1 MATIND
7 EIFDRIV
14 EHMTDVRLYEEGQQ
28 ILQRRIVRRH
38 RERLKDLLKKNI
50 RSDVTPE
57 VNRFAKELNSSVVN
71 SIKEFSTSQLDF
83 HSDNLY
89 KATRKFYQTKRP
101 RTKELLAELTGPGM
115 KGEKSL
121 SGNIKNISSGE
132 LVRIQSRVKAG
143 LAAGKSQND
152 IIKDVMKTTKL
163 TEHQASTITRTA
175 ITSTQSAALNK
186 VMEDNKELI
195 KGYMFTAIL
204 DSRTSPICQHHNG
217 KIYDVDDKR
226 YMPPLHWR
234 CRSSLVPVLKSKSE
248 LEQNAS
254 QNVTVFGEK
263 HVLENVRAVEARV
276 EKFKPKYVYHEFYE
290 EPETIAWAKKNGFIL
305 RKGDLSYAEK
315 DELIKKYGSATE
327 QFQRDREL
335 FMYKQIQ
342 SADKSVKNAFIMGN
356 DHAFDSKSLIWQDK
370 SIRKIHFNGKV
381 YPSKTNINKTELAKI
396 SDELLNGALSKVKS
410 FTEWLRNQ
418 SFAIQSKILGGDDKA
433 NLFRGGAIKARD
445 FTTPQGKVLSIQAL
459 RNRAAKINA
468 IYRPRQSVKDTSL
481 TVQAKNPNSLLNNP
495 KHQDDLLQVFLS
507 DADDFNSTYAL
518 TDFKGTSLVGK
529 QASRR
534 RSANQFDERN
544 FMADPITGE
553 VKSNLLY
560 EPDFNLLQERIDF
573 MRGAKD
579 LTSEQKDFI
588 AGFVAKLDDKVSVN
602 QQIVAIEN
610 LRVNFQRYNSNKT
623 PWEDFAAVVRSENR
637 FAVQNVSRLLDTR
650 SRKRSEIFGGF
661 QSKDGIPKVQIMGKY
676 YSIDDLIDKQL
687 SDQRFIDNWRATQG
701 SKLAKKIYFTG
712 RAPINAYTQKIIR
725 KYPDKEK
732 VIENI
737 LNKVVPFRKAYKNF
751 VKIFNRPPSDS
762 WITRQLARLRE
773 TERYILDLEFLNAK
787 KRPTSK
793 IMDDKVLHTTTKA
806 IKLVASGRSTDYDS
820 LAINIGKMYHD
831 DLGDLNPFK
840 TNTLAD
846 FHKEGSEILE
856 YMRRQGLIKIGF
868 RGKVRR
874 GIWDVD
880 TGRASGGWGETISRE
895 VTVIDK
901 TLLKLQE
908 AELRTIYARRFGVIN
923 DRDRLYVKAGNKE
936 FFDAR
941 GNKTGIPIISADKY
955 PDYDPNQIDAEMAKM
970 MNHVTNVQYAVDN
983 EFVDF
988 MDDIA
993 RFRDPRGNSKYYDS
1007 INEFR
1012 HEIINRGE
1020 QGYGML
1026 SAAKLHRIRNKP
1038 FRTDVF
1044 IDSRGRVYHRGYLT
1058 PTGGELVRP
1067 FLNSAKAVNIDADAV
1082 KELRIQIGALIGSGT
1097 ETLTQT
1103 GRLDIFKRNESRLL
1117 ELGRIMQST
1126 TQRDRRMREFLE
1138 HPLVRELE
1146 GAEVPKL
1153 ARLALEYTRIY
1164 DHVKG
1169 DFTNTRL
1176 LNSYKTQLMIENDA
1190 SSSGA
1195 QIIGLSTGDRSI
1207 AEASNVVATT
1217 QKNRLYD
1224 LVAMDTVNDP
1234 DYLKIKSLRDANLTW
1249 QDLSKGAKGQNMVAF
1264 YGAGDATK
1272 AANVFYN
1279 PSTGGLKNVLEK
1291 KGFFT
1296 VSKNSLRS
1304 ELKVVDSK
1312 IKQAEKLGAAS
1323 VVEEL
1328 KSFRKELIDVVN
1340 GDTPVSRQLL
1350 TQARDIHPDAEDFV
1364 RKLTNARLGIVGPK
1378 DFEEISRIM
1387 SKNLSKR
1394 APVTD
1399 EFINFWKQ
1407 AAKTYVKETEKV
1419 DIPWVTFDGKVMVQR
1434 YRGKNQ
1440 ARIEFTDPVT
1450 GRKIA
1455 NVYEGTVEDGKL
1467 RGKHAFADAGI
1478 GLGVNGNHS
1487 NDAVIVRRFH
1497 LWGRENGIDT
1507 GTIHDAFF
1515 TNIGDAQRAKTALRS
1530 IYADALEGDT
1540 IRKTLAA
1547 WRKEGLPYSAYKRLL
1562 DDAIRRGLVDPPNK
1576 LTRKDILAEI
1586 PEGYDWYGIGP

>member
-7 EIFDRIV
+7 KIFDRIV

-28 ILQRRIVRRH
+28 ILQRRIMKRH
-38 RERLKDLLKKNI
+38 RERLRDLLKKNI
-50 RSDVTPE
+50 RSDVQPE
-57 VNRFAKELNSSVVN
+57 VNRFAKELNGSVVN

-83 HSDNLY
+83 HADNLY
-89 KATRKFYQTKRP
+89 KETRKFYQTKRP
-101 RTKELLAELTGPGM
+101 RTKELLTELTGPGM

-121 SGNIKNISSGE
+121 SGNIKNVASGE
-132 LVRIQSRVKAG
+132 LVRIQSKVKAG

-152 IIKDVMKTTKL
+152 IIQDVLKTTKL
-163 TEHQASTITRTA
+163 TEHQAATITRTA
-175 ITSTQSAALNK
+175 ITSTQSAALGK
-186 VMEDNKELI
+186 VMEDNKEII

-217 KIYDVDDKR
+217 KIYAVNDKR

-248 LEQNAS
+248 LEETTSTRLKKKEVAKLDPS
-254 QNVTVFGEK
+254 VVSGAAPKRESFGQ
-263 HVLENVRAVEARV
+263 
-276 EKFKPKYVYHEFYE
+276 
-290 EPETIAWAKKNGFIL
+290 W
-305 RKGDLSYAEK
+305 
-315 DELIKKYGSATE
+315 
-327 QFQRDREL
+327 
-335 FMYKQIQ
+335 
-342 SADKSVKNAFIMGN
+342 
-356 DHAFDSKSLIWQDK
+356 
-370 SIRKIHFNGKV
+370 
-381 YPSKTNINKTELAKI
+381 
-396 SDELLNGALSKVKS
+396 LSKQPMELQAKMLG
-410 FTEWLRNQ
+410 TEE
-418 SFAIQSKILGGDDKA
+418 AA
-433 NLFRGGAIKARD
+433 NLFRQGKLKVDQFVSA
-445 FTTPQGKVLSIQAL
+445 TGKVLSIQGL
-459 RNRAAKINA
+459 RNRAAKITA
-468 IYRPRQSVKDTSL
+468 VYRPRQSVKDTTL

-534 RSANQFDERN
+534 RSANEFDERN

-553 VKSNLLY
+553 VKSNLIY

-588 AGFVAKLDDKVSVN
+588 TGFVAKLDDKVSVN

-610 LRVNFQRYNSNKT
+610 LRVNFQRYNNTKT

-650 SRKRSEIFGGF
+650 SRQRSEIFGGF

-676 YSIDDLIDKQL
+676 YSVDDLIDRQL
-687 SDQRFIDNWRATQG
+687 ADQRFINNWRANEG
-701 SKLAKKIYFTG
+701 SKLARKIYFTG
-712 RAPINAYTQKIIR
+712 RAPLNAYTQKIIS
-725 KYPDKEK
+725 KYPSKKKVIKNIWNQFPFIARAVIDQRIKEARKIGNLEEVKKLTKRRNELSQATRKESRFFDNLYDFLFKEK
-732 VIENI
+732 
-737 LNKVVPFRKAYKNF
+737 
-751 VKIFNRPPSDS
+751 PPSDS
-762 WITRQLARLRE
+762 WITRQIAKLRE
-773 TERYILDLEFLNAK
+773 TERYILDLEFINAK

-820 LAINIGKMYHD
+820 LAINIGKMFHD

-856 YMRRQGLIKIGF
+856 YMRRQGLIRVGF

-874 GIWDVD
+874 GVWDVD
-880 TGRASGGWGETISRE
+880 TGRSSGGWGETISRE

-1026 SAAKLHRIRNKP
+1026 ATAKLHRIRNKP

-1067 FLNSAKAVNIDADAV
+1067 FLNSAKAVNIDIDAV
-1082 KELRIQIGALIGSGT
+1082 QELRIQIGALIGSGT

-1103 GRLDIFKRNESRLL
+1103 GRFDIFKRNESKLL

-1176 LNSYKTQLMIENDA
+1176 LNSYKTRLMIENDA

-1195 QIIGLSTGDRSI
+1195 QIIGLSTGDRAI

-1224 LVAMDTVNDP
+1224 LVAMDTINDP
-1234 DYLKIKSLRDANLTW
+1234 DFAKIRSLREANLTW
-1249 QDLSKGAKGQNMVAF
+1249 EDLAKGAKAQNMVTF
-1264 YGAGDATK
+1264 YGAGEATK
-1272 AANVFYN
+1272 TANIAGKL
-1279 PSTGGLKNVLEK
+1279 SQILDK
-1291 KGFFT
+1291 KGYAAISKDNLNEILRT
-1296 VSKNSLRS
+1296 V
-1304 ELKVVDSK
+1304 DGK
-1312 IKQAEKLGAAS
+1312 IKQADRLGATS
-1323 VVEEL
+1323 VIEEL
-1328 KSFRKELIDVVN
+1328 QSFRKEVIEVVN
-1340 GDTPVSRQLL
+1340 GTTPISRQLL

-1407 AAKTYVKETEKV
+1407 AARTYVRETEKV
-1419 DIPWVTFDGKVMVQR
+1419 DIPWVTFDGKVMKQR

-1455 NVYEGTVEDGKL
+1455 NIYEGTVEDGKL

-1497 LWGRENGIDT
+1497 LWGRDNGIDT

-1515 TNIGDAQRAKTALRS
+1515 TNIADAQKAKNALRS

-1547 WRKEGLPYSAYKRLL
+1547 WRKEGLPYSAYKKLL
-1562 DDAIRRGLVDPPNK
+1562 DDATRRGLIDPPNK
-1576 LTRKDILAEI
+1576 LTREDILRDR
-1586 PEGYDWYGIGP
+1586 EGYEFYGIGP